1 MFSHFVRLRIFLL
14 YISPELYAWFAL
26 YLYKGEHCLRDVIL
40 HSVTKKSHLDQSVIF
55 YFGKKN
61 MHLPPDVLIHQV

>member
-26 YLYKGEHCLRDVIL
+26 YLYKGEEHCLRDVIL
-40 HSVTKKSHLDQSVIF
+40 HSVTKKKAIWRKVRLDKFLYYQRF
-55 YFGKKN
+55 
-61 MHLPPDVLIHQV
+61 